1 LRLWNHSA
9 TIADMRAIAIG
20 WQGAVLGN
28 LLVVALFLYRN
39 SPFMWGMIAVLT
51 AIQGLLTIW
60 VLVRQRN
67 MSVRDS
73 AERTDS

>member
-1 LRLWNHSA
+1 
-9 TIADMRAIAIG
+9 MRAIAIG